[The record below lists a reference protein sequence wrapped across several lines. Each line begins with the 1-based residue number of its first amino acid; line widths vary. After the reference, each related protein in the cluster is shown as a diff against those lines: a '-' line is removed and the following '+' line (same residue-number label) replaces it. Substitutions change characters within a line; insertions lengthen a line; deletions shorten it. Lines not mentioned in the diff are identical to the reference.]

1 MTGGHTY
8 QSAGVQPR
16 PSQPPVAGRLA
27 LLRVQI
33 DSRGP
38 RRRPTIQTR
47 PPAGQLNQGTFMN
60 SNPTF
65 SARLQ
70 QAMAA
75 SASGDLQT
83 AISLFRTAVQEEPT
97 SPLPSFLLGAE
108 LAQAGRIEEAI
119 QAYATATLIAPEVHM
134 ARYQLGLL
142 QFTSGQAAL
151 SLVTWQPLLALPATD
166 PLSAFVKGFA
176 EMASDRFVEALGHF
190 RSGQALNTENA
201 PLNADIQM
209 VIDRI
214 EALRHSQGATPSAAM
229 DQRSEPLS
237 DASHVLLSNYRGG
250 SVH

>member
-1 MTGGHTY
+1 
-8 QSAGVQPR
+8 
-16 PSQPPVAGRLA
+16 
-27 LLRVQI
+27 
-33 DSRGP
+33 
-38 RRRPTIQTR
+38 
-47 PPAGQLNQGTFMN
+47 MN
-60 SNPTF
+60 SNSPF
-65 SARLQ
+65 SARMQ

-83 AISLFRTAVQEEPT
+83 AISLFRTAVQEEPN

-108 LAQAGRIEEAI
+108 LAQAGRIEEAV
-119 QAYATATLIAPEVHM
+119 QAYAAATLIAPEFHM

-151 SLVTWQPLLALPATD
+151 ALLTWQPLLALPLTD
-166 PLSAFVKGFA
+166 PLPAFVKGFA
-176 EMASDRFVEALGHF
+176 ELANDHFAEALGHF
-190 RSGQALNTENA
+190 RSGQAVNQQNA

-214 EALRHSQGATPSAAM
+214 ESLRHSQSVAPSPVV
-229 DQRSEPLS
+229 DQQSEPVG